1 MPTGGCSENPPT
13 PGRAPAEGGQE
24 PPGVVE
30 VGKEAGAKRGMD
42 VAARHGGDPREQQPR
57 DRWKGPA
64 AGYAFRHERSIQVG
78 ATRVARRSSPPRL
91 PEAPGGPHRR

>member
-1 MPTGGCSENPPT
+1 
-13 PGRAPAEGGQE
+13 
-24 PPGVVE
+24 VVE

-57 DRWKGPA
+57 DRWMAPA
-64 AGYAFRHERSIQVG
+64 SGSAFRPDRSIEFG
-78 ATRVARRSSPPRL
+78 GTRPARRSSPPRL